1 MRSRYARRTVR
12 SGPRFRVWEGAS
24 IRRLELIRVGENKY
38 VSAECLS
45 ALQGQVGML
54 VCPLLRRFV

>member
-12 SGPRFRVWEGAS
+12 SGPRFRVREGAS